1 VTTTN
6 PHVQASN
13 NSASSFEGIVDAF
26 NVLRTSNGEQTT
38 NYPSS
43 YQGIIRA
50 ILDLKKWGQAGG
62 GTNPPG
68 WVPSYDE
75 DGNLVGG
82 GYNPPPQNGSLWFD
96 TRQGRL
102 FIWEDDGWYQTN
114 GGDGLPAAQNN
125 PPDTEILGSLWY
137 NTTNNSLYIWD
148 GNSWRLIATNEGAAV
163 NTASL
168 PLANPT
174 EEDPARKSFTRLP
187 NTGGLSNQSDLNE
200 WIVDS
205 LKELETAV
213 IEGEH
218 RPVNTSTTPPA
229 DSREGDLWFDS
240 DRLEL
245 MIKYDNYWV
254 SSALP
259 LTDNTD
265 FNILSTAVAA
275 NATSNRTKIEGVEN
289 RITVLENKPAHTVTL
304 SANTSGLVLTDSQ
317 GKNSSVTLAGAS
329 GIEVIKSGGT
339 GFIIDA
345 QNLKTSLEECIV
357 TSNNTALVNDLKYRT
372 TGLEAE
378 VAQLKQGNSVDLNA
392 LMNNT
397 SLNKII
403 KEALETASNFDEFK
417 AAALTSIGYV

>member
-1 VTTTN
+1 MTTTN

-82 GYNPPPQNGSLWFD
+82 GYNPQPQNGSLWFD

-114 GGDGLPAAQNN
+114 GGDGLPAAQDN
-125 PPDTEILGSLWY
+125 PPDTEVLGSLWY

-148 GNSWRLIATNEGAAV
+148 GLSWRLIATNEGAAV

-205 LKELETAV
+205 LEELETAV

-245 MIKYDNYWV
+245 MIKYENYWV

-265 FNILSTAVAA
+265 FNILSTVVAS

-417 AAALTSIGYV
+417 VAALTSIGYV